1 MVMLIH
7 NQVIEISS
15 GPWEG
20 MYRVVLNAPRTDQTI
35 LARLSGSTS
44 PNGRTR
50 GRKMQDVTKSPR
62 KKAPLPLVGEL
73 IWVGHAQLDDL
84 RSDNMVKVV
93 DIEREQ
99 FILSKSDQDRYAHR
113 VEVMSDFLDFDKLSS
128 TILKDGGVGSLVS
141 AAVAATG
148 ASKPLLY
155 KLWSLLCRFGFSAV
169 SLKPRRDRC
178 GAPGVA
184 RPCDPNGR
192 QKAGRKTVREYAAKA
207 SGKTLPPTHPGMST
221 EWRHWIMIADKKIPN
236 PKPDFPARYK
246 FILNSQFVKRYRTEN
261 GLHVPL
267 ELKQG
272 EYPNPS
278 QVKRVL
284 TTEVPR
290 LQRLLDRTTAGH
302 FARSL
307 RGMTGRNWKGVA
319 GPGHTWAIDSTIG
332 DIYLRSSV
340 NRAWIIGRPVVY
352 IIVDVWST
360 AIVGFYVCLAGPSW
374 DTAKVSLFSA
384 AADPALLADLWQYE
398 PILSLY
404 PAAMMPAVL
413 MCDRGEYLSIAA
425 SLTGIRLIPC
435 LSYAP
440 PYRPDLKG
448 LVEVL
453 HRIEK
458 DGQHL
463 WLPGAIDAR
472 RKEYELRRFDPRE
485 AVLTVREYTEYLHT
499 VFAEY
504 NLTANRTKRID
515 THMASVG
522 VMPSPSGLWR
532 WGHEVGIGTRRAFP
546 QSELISELLPQQR
559 GIVSRSGVRFCGLH
573 YESEKINEEQWTAHA
588 RNFGSWN
595 IDINHFPGSVSRIW
609 TPNLAGSGLLDL
621 RLSQQ
626 TIASREQ
633 TFDEVLDAFMVRKL
647 NTADIEHARVLQIM
661 KSHQRVEALI
671 ASARFLTEEAIKR
684 YSGEVPTMMESR
696 QIENQSSVTSPTVPS
711 AAVTASVDEAQ
722 LTYLEHMKD
731 VFAAVNAAGESS

>member
-1 MVMLIH
+1 MLIH
-7 NQVIEISS
+7 NQVIEITS
-15 GPWEG
+15 GAWEG
-20 MYRVVLNAPRTDQTI
+20 IYRVVLDAPRTNQTI
-35 LARLSGSTS
+35 LARLSGSPL
-44 PNGRTR
+44 PNGKTR
-50 GRKMQDVTKSPR
+50 GRKKQDVTKSPR
-62 KKAPLPLVGEL
+62 KQAPLPLIGEL

-84 RSDNMVKVV
+84 RSDNMIKVV

-99 FILSKSDQDRYAHR
+99 FALSKSDQDRYVHR
-113 VEVMSDFLDFDKLSS
+113 VAVMSDFLDFDTLSS
-128 TILKDGGVGSLVS
+128 TILKDGGVASLVN
-141 AAVAATG
+141 AATARTG
-148 ASKPLLY
+148 ASKSLLY
-155 KLWSLLCRFGFSAV
+155 KLWSLLCRLGFSAV
-169 SLKPRRDRC
+169 SLKPRRYRC

-192 QKAGRKTVREYAAKA
+192 QKAGRKTIGEYAAKA
-207 SGKTLPPTHPGMST
+207 SGNMLPPTQPGMST
-221 EWRHWIMIADKKIPN
+221 EWRQWIMIADKKIPS

-246 FILNSQFVKRYRTEN
+246 FILDSQFVKRYRMEN

-272 EYPNPS
+272 EYPNRS

-284 TTEVPR
+284 TTDVPR

-302 FARSL
+302 YARSL

-360 AIVGFYVCLAGPSW
+360 AIVGFYVCLTGPSW

-384 AADPALLADLWQYE
+384 AADPALLADLWQYQ
-398 PILSLY
+398 PILSLHPAPTM
-404 PAAMMPAVL
+404 PAAL
-413 MCDRGEYLSIAA
+413 MCDRGEYLSRAA
-425 SLTGIRLIPC
+425 SQTGIKLIPC

-504 NLTANRTKRID
+504 NLTANRAKRID
-515 THMASVG
+515 THMASAG
-522 VMPSPSGLWR
+522 VIPSPAGLWR

-573 YESEKINEEQWTAHA
+573 YESEKINDEQWTAHA

-595 IDINHFPGSVSRIW
+595 IDISHFPGSVSRIW

-626 TIASREQ
+626 TIASSEQ
-633 TFDEVLDAFMVRKL
+633 TFDEVLDAFMVGKL
-647 NTADIEHARVLQIM
+647 NAADIEHARVLQAM

-671 ASARFLTEEAIKR
+671 ANARSLTEEAIKR

-696 QIENQSSVTSPTVPS
+696 QIEKQTSVTSPTVPS

-722 LTYLEHMKD
+722 LAYLEHMKD
-731 VFAAVNAAGESS
+731 VFAAVNSTGESS